1 MQETPIMEVE
11 ARSEI
16 KKGKNKKLRE
26 NGFIPGIISG
36 KGMESIPVA
45 VKKDEFRKCL
55 NKFGR
60 NAIIKLNSSDGNE
73 YNVMVKGFQTSPLH
87 YDIIH
92 IDFQKVS
99 LSEEIKAQVPI
110 KITGQELLEAKRLI
124 LNRQLDAVLVTGL
137 PQDIPDDIEVDVSNL
152 TPGSTIKLSDL
163 TLPKGLTLSSGSDQ
177 LLLSV
182 NDARVQESEEPEEP
196 EA

>member
-11 ARSEI
+11 TRSEI
-16 KKGKNKKLRE
+16 KKGKNKQLR
-26 NGFIPGIISG
+26 NSGFIPGIISG

-45 VKKDEFRKCL
+45 VKKDEFRQCL

-60 NAIIKLNSSDGNE
+60 NAIIKLNSSDGKE
-73 YNVMVKGFQTSPLH
+73 YNVMVKGFQTSPL
-87 YDIIH
+87 YYEIIH
-92 IDFQKVS
+92 IDFQQVS

-110 KITGQELLEAKRLI
+110 KITGQELIEAKRLI
-124 LNRQLDAVLVTGL
+124 LNRQLDVVLVTGL

-152 TPGSTIKLSDL
+152 ASGSTIKLSDL
-163 TLPKGLTLSSGSDQ
+163 TLPKGLTIASGTDQ
-177 LLLSV
+177 LLLSI
-182 NDARVQESEEPEEP
+182 NDARVQEPEETEEE

>member
-11 ARSEI
+11 ARCEI

-163 TLPKGLTLSSGSDQ
+163 TLPKGLTISSGSDQ

>member
-163 TLPKGLTLSSGSDQ
+163 TLPKGLTISSGSDQ